1 MSLPS
6 LSSSI
11 CFTRRSNSI
20 ESGWSKLI
28 LLLSNIF
35 QVQKKVFFFFF
46 GFILFGTLSFI
57 SNDSIDKNASFD
69 NEVVL
74 LNNEDLGKQ
83 NEITENNLN
92 NTNESQNEYALIIGS
107 YNQPYNAKN
116 LELEMKNRGFKDCSI
131 ISNENLNKYWV
142 VLKRYKSKNQA
153 IIDRERYL
161 LDGWIKQL

>member
-1 MSLPS
+1 MNVNNPN
-6 LSSSI
+6 I
-11 CFTRRSNSI
+11 N
-20 ESGWSKLI
+20 LI
-28 LLLSNIF
+28 LLLSNRF
-35 QVQKKVFFFFF
+35 QVHKKVFFFFF

-83 NEITENNLN
+83 TEITENNLV

-107 YNQPYNAKN
+107 YNQSYNAKN

-131 ISNENLNKYWV
+131 ISNKNLNKYWV
-142 VLKRYKSKNQA
+142 VLKRYKNKKQA

>member
-1 MSLPS
+1 MNVNNQNINLISL
-6 LSSSI
+6 I
-11 CFTRRSNSI
+11 SNR
-20 ESGWSKLI
+20 
-28 LLLSNIF
+28 F
-35 QVQKKVFFFFF
+35 QVHKKVFLFFF

-57 SNDSIDKNASFD
+57 SNIPIDKKASFD

-74 LNNEDLGKQ
+74 LNYEDSGKQ
-83 NEITENNLN
+83 VDNTENNLI

-116 LELEMKNRGFKDCSI
+116 LELEMKKRGFKDCSI
-131 ISNENLNKYWV
+131 ISNKNLNKYWV
-142 VLKRYKSKNQA
+142 VLKRYKNKNQA